1 MGGIISLGT
10 LACCFT
16 STAASCLC
24 SICPSCKNSTSARI
38 MYALLLLVTTV
49 VCCIFLAPGLQD
61 NLQKLP
67 FCKGGSG
74 EKSDAGGFN
83 INDLVDQAKDLIDS
97 TKNDYQVDCTAVVGY
112 LAVYRYVLTNA
123 YYTNKSFVG
132 ILHNKKLIVKLRLCF
147 IVTLF
152 FSLMAII
159 TIGVNNSNDF
169 RAGIQNG
176 MC

>member
-1 MGGIISLGT
+1 MGAIISLGT

-61 NLQKLP
+61 KLQKLP
-67 FCKGGSG
+67 FCKDESG
-74 EKSDAGGFN
+74 TKSDDAGGFN
-83 INDLVDQAKDLIDS
+83 INGLVDQAKDLIDS

-112 LAVYRYVLTNA
+112 LAVYRYVVQLQ
-123 YYTNKSFVG
+123 YKY
-132 ILHNKKLIVKLRLCF
+132 
-147 IVTLF
+147 
-152 FSLMAII
+152 
-159 TIGVNNSNDF
+159 
-169 RAGIQNG
+169 
-176 MC
+176 

>member
-1 MGGIISLGT
+1 
-10 LACCFT
+10 
-16 STAASCLC
+16 
-24 SICPSCKNSTSARI
+24 

-74 EKSDAGGFN
+74 EKSDAGGFD
-83 INDLVDQAKDLIDS
+83 INGLVDQAKDLIDS

-132 ILHNKKLIVKLRLCF
+132 ILH
-147 IVTLF
+147 T
-152 FSLMAII
+152 
-159 TIGVNNSNDF
+159 
-169 RAGIQNG
+169 
-176 MC
+176 